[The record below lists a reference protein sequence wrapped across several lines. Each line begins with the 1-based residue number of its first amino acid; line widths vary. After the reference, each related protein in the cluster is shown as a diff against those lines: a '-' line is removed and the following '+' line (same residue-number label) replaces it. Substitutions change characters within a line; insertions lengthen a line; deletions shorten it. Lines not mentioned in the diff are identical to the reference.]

1 LSQENVELSR
11 RAVDAFNRRDLDAF
25 LALMDPDVVFTTL
38 VLGLEGGGPDRGHK
52 GIRRWWERLFG
63 VFPDFTSEIEEI
75 RDLGDVTV
83 MRVRQRGQGIES
95 DAPTDQ
101 MAWLVTETGPNKT
114 AVWWGAFRTEAEA
127 LEAAGLSE

>member
-1 LSQENVELSR
+1 
-11 RAVDAFNRRDLDAF
+11 
-25 LALMDPDVVFTTL
+25 MVFTTL

-114 AVWWGAFRTEAEA
+114 AVWWGAFQTEAEA